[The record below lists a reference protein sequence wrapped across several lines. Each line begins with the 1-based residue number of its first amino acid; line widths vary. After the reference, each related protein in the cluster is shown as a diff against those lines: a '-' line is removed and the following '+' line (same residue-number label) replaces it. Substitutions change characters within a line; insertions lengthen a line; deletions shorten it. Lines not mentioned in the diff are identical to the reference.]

1 MKNNVPISRFA
12 PSRTSTGNRTDEEAV
27 KCVFDLEN
35 NFRLL
40 NDWFKDAPGIILA
53 QAVHE
58 PPMANLEVINML
70 TEMSQRMAIHEA
82 GIESILNNGD
92 MNLDTMLEEIR
103 KKNIGG

>member
-12 PSRTSTGNRTDEEAV
+12 PSRTSSGYRTDEEV
-27 KCVFDLEN
+27 VNCVFDLEN

-58 PPMANLEVINML
+58 PPMANLEVIDML
-70 TEMSQRMAIHEA
+70 TEISEKMANYEA

-103 KKNIGG
+103 KNNIGG